1 MLTEPEHIRV
11 LLADDHELVRL
22 GLRAVLEEAG
32 LQVVGEASGGAEA
45 IEMGEAL
52 LPDILLLDMRMPD
65 VNGVQVCERLSQSV
79 PQVRIIVLSS
89 FSDDSDVFGALDAG
103 AASYIMKDVSP
114 DALVGAIRAVASGQ
128 TVLDGVVAQ
137 RVLDGNRPGSSPE
150 ASLLSARE
158 KEVLDLLAIGL
169 TNRQIGQRLW
179 ISEPT
184 VKTHVSHIL
193 EKLGQPDRTQAILH
207 AMAIGLIAAP
217 NNGGDGSGATQ

>member
-1 MLTEPEHIRV
+1 MLTESERIRV
-11 LLADDHELVRL
+11 MLADDHELVRL

-32 LQVVGEASGGAEA
+32 VQVVGEAAGGVEAVEMAER
-45 IEMGEAL
+45 MV
-52 LPDILLLDMRMPD
+52 PDILLLDMRMPD
-65 VNGVQVCERLSQSV
+65 LNGVEVCKKLSQSV
-79 PQVRIIVLSS
+79 PEVRIIVLSS
-89 FSDDSDVFGALDAG
+89 FSDDSDIFGAIDAG
-103 AASYIMKDVSP
+103 AASYLMKDVSP

-150 ASLLSARE
+150 ADLLSPRE
-158 KEVLDLLAIGL
+158 KEVLALLAMGL

-217 NNGGDGSGATQ
+217 NHNGESAATP